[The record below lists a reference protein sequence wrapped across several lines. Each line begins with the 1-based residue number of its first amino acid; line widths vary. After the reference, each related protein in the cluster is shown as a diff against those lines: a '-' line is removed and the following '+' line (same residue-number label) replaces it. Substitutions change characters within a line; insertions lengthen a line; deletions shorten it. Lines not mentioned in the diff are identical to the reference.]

1 MCFAFLLRVMK
12 EHNFIAYSVVFY
24 KDFQPWEKPQLY
36 VQNYDFFLYHQSGAD
51 KSLAFL
57 ITLSGWWTNGNCL
70 QLSNQSHLSNFLVSK
85 SIWCLYNKQND
96 TCLLVNIE
104 FPLLHSTPHLMSECS
119 EHREMPYRSTC
130 TCADVSF
137 SLFYYSEGL
146 FKLSIKKITQIRCK
160 LYPWSKWR

>member
-1 MCFAFLLRVMK
+1 MFCLFAKINERTQFYFIKCGILQGFPALRKATTVCAK
-12 EHNFIAYSVVFY
+12 
-24 KDFQPWEKPQLY
+24 LR
-36 VQNYDFFLYHQSGAD
+36 FFLYHQSGAD
-51 KSLAFL
+51 KSPAFL

-104 FPLLHSTPHLMSECS
+104 FPLLHSTPHFMSECS
-119 EHREMPYRSTC
+119 KHREMPYRSTC
-130 TCADVSF
+130 TCAGVSF

-146 FKLSIKKITQIRCK
+146 FKLSIEQITRIRCK